1 VRVSCEKNL
10 LIDGLNLVGRAVPAR
25 STMPIL
31 ECVLLIAEDDGLTL
45 VANDLEMSIN
55 TAPIPAEVDEAGS
68 VALEAHLFIEIVR
81 KMPGDYI
88 QIHVENNGMTE
99 CRSGRARFKIMGL
112 PGDDFPAINEME
124 KNAGCTVSSIKLR
137 DMIRQTIFSVALDET
152 KPILT
157 GELIRCR
164 DNSMV
169 IVAVDGFRISYR
181 HTVIEGDFNPM
192 SAVVPAKSLN
202 ELSRILPTGENDT
215 VSFFITDKRVVFECD
230 SFTFV
235 SRILEGEFIRYDQIF
250 NEDFTTIVTTERLH
264 LLNALERSVLIAR
277 DSKKSPVKLTIDT
290 DMDEQETIAITSST
304 EMGQS
309 YDEIMCDI
317 DGQNLEIAFNP
328 RYLIDA
334 LRAIE
339 EDRVYVKF
347 TTALSPCIVR
357 GVDSDDFKYL
367 VLPLRIR
374 S

>member
-1 VRVSCEKNL
+1 M
-10 LIDGLNLVGRAVPAR
+10 
-25 STMPIL
+25 TIL
-31 ECVLLIAEDDGLTL
+31 DCVVLIADDDGLVL

-81 KMPGDYI
+81 KMPGDYVHI
-88 QIHVENNGMTE
+88 NVESNGMAE
-99 CRSGRARFKIMGL
+99 CVSGRARFKIMGL

-124 KNAGCTVSSIKLR
+124 KNAGCTVSSVQLR

-152 KPILT
+152 KPVLT
-157 GELIRCR
+157 GELIRCK

-181 HTVIEGDFNPM
+181 HTLIEGDFNPM
-192 SAVVPAKSLN
+192 SAVVPAKALN
-202 ELSRILPTGENDT
+202 ELSRILPSGENDT

-230 SFTFV
+230 AFTFV
-235 SRILEGEFIRYDQIF
+235 SRILEGEFIRFDQIF
-250 NEDFTTIVTTERLH
+250 SEDFTTIVTTERLQ

-277 DSKKSPVKLTIDT
+277 DSKKSPVKLAIGSNA
-290 DMDEQETIAITSST
+290 DEQETITITSST

-339 EDRVYVKF
+339 DDRVYAKY
-347 TTALSPCIVR
+347 TTALSPCILR
-357 GVDSDDFKYL
+357 GVESDDFKYL
-367 VLPLRIR
+367 ILPLRIR
-374 S
+374 N